1 MHACAWLVGFDKDE
15 LAATPPVVEQKR
27 AVTRALDPFEKLL
40 GNDLVGVDI
49 RAVERSNDAG
59 DAGEGFHQFLENSL
73 TSTRWPAIAAA
84 AAIGGLDRGG
94 PSPPPSHPPK

>member
-59 DAGEGFHQFLENSL
+59 DAGEGLHQFLENSL
-73 TSTRWPAIAAA
+73 TATRGPATAAA
-84 AAIGGLDRGG
+84 AAIGGSARLCRA
-94 PSPPPSHPPK
+94 PPP